1 MRMARRTS
9 VSVAV
14 VLVVLVVVASPEA
27 ARAETGWAGSVRLG
41 VGAPLDYAR
50 AGQAAV
56 DMALD
61 IHVIIRPGAY
71 DETWGG
77 GPFIDA
83 HTLGFSRHDITFGGG
98 VSTPDYMGLFA
109 GGLRVGAGYRWLS
122 DDRTGGIV
130 HTTFVFGFRIPIK
143 NHEELVLGIYAD
155 ARVLLEHHPT
165 SELTSGLEI
174 DPVGILAALF
184 QGTKWQPSSKP

>member
-1 MRMARRTS
+1 MSR
-9 VSVAV
+9 VSLVAV
-14 VLVVLVVVASPEA
+14 FLVVSAGT
-27 ARAETGWAGSVRLG
+27 ARAEVGWAGSVRIG
-41 VGAPLDYAR
+41 IGAPLDYAR
-50 AGQAAV
+50 AGQPNV
-56 DMALD
+56 DMALNM
-61 IHVIIRPGAY
+61 HRIIRPGSY
-71 DETWGG
+71 EETWGG

-83 HTLGFSRHDITFGGG
+83 RTLGFSRHDITAGAG

-143 NHEELVLGIYAD
+143 NHEEIVLGIYAD

-165 SELTSGLEI
+165 SELTSGIEI
-174 DPVGILAALF
+174 DPVGILSGLF
-184 QGTKWQPSSKP
+184 QGTKWEPKR

>member
-1 MRMARRTS
+1 MSRGTS

-14 VLVVLVVVASPEA
+14 VLVVLVVAAQE

-41 VGAPLDYAR
+41 VGAPLDYSR

-56 DMALD
+56 DMALN
-61 IHVIIRPGAY
+61 IHLIIRPGSY
-71 DETWGG
+71 EETWGG

-98 VSTPDYMGLFA
+98 VSTPDYLGLFA

-143 NHEELVLGIYAD
+143 NHEEIILGIYAD
-155 ARVLLEHHPT
+155 ARVLTEHHPT
-165 SELTSGLEI
+165 SELTSGVEI
-174 DPVGILAALF
+174 DPVGILSGLF
-184 QGTKWQPSSKP
+184 QGTKWQPSTKP

>member
-1 MRMARRTS
+1 MSRA
-9 VSVAV
+9 A
-14 VLVVLVVVASPEA
+14 VVVALLLAASP
-27 ARAETGWAGSVRLG
+27 ARAETGWAGSVRIG

-50 AGQAAV
+50 AGQANV
-56 DMALD
+56 DMALN
-61 IHVIIRPGAY
+61 IHLIIRPGAY

-83 HTLGFSRHDITFGGG
+83 HTLGFSRHDITAGAG

-109 GGLRVGAGYRWLS
+109 GGLRVGGGYRWLS
-122 DDRTGGIV
+122 DDRTGALV

-143 NHEELVLGIYAD
+143 NHEEVILGIYAD

-165 SELTSGLEI
+165 SELTSGIEI
-174 DPVGILAALF
+174 DPVGILSGLF
-184 QGTKWQPSSKP
+184 QGTKWEPKRQP

>member
-1 MRMARRTS
+1 MSRG
-9 VSVAV
+9 AV
-14 VLVVLVVVASPEA
+14 VTIAVILVVASA
-27 ARAETGWAGSVRLG
+27 ASAHAETGWAGSVRLG

-50 AGQAAV
+50 AGQANV
-56 DMALD
+56 DMALN
-61 IHVIIRPGAY
+61 IHLIIRPGAY

-83 HTLGFSRHDITFGGG
+83 HTLGFSRHDITAGAG

-109 GGLRVGAGYRWLS
+109 GGLRIGAGYRWLS

-184 QGTKWQPSSKP
+184 QGTKWEPKTKP

>member
-1 MRMARRTS
+1 MRPPLIRFG
-9 VSVAV
+9 VIIVIVAA
-14 VLVVLVVVASPEA
+14 VVVAAPA
-27 ARAETGWAGSVRLG
+27 HAEVGWGGSVRIG

-50 AGQAAV
+50 AGQANV
-56 DMALD
+56 DMALNMNL
-61 IHVIIRPGAY
+61 IIRPGAY
-71 DETWGG
+71 EETWGG
-77 GPFIDA
+77 GPFLDF
-83 HTLGFSRHDITFGGG
+83 HTLGFQRHDITAGGG

-122 DDRTGGIV
+122 DDRTGGLV

-143 NHEELVLGIYAD
+143 NHEEVILGIYAD

-174 DPVGILAALF
+174 DPVGILSGLF
-184 QGTKWQPSSKP
+184 QRIKWEPKR